1 MPKEVHLFDAPDYSS
16 DWTPARIDD
25 RYRPCFAHCDHG
37 TLRGEATPIY
47 LFLPAIAGEL
57 KRYNPGLKLIVLL
70 RDPVER
76 AISHFYMEKNRDK
89 ERLPLWLALLA
100 EPFRLRRREDASH
113 VDSHLRRHSYRR
125 RGLYSLQ
132 LRNLYRHFD
141 RDRVLV
147 LRSEDLLRDHDAVLR
162 RVFAFLGVAE
172 DVRIP
177 PRIVYAGD
185 PRRPAA
191 PGGLPA
197 ARAVLPRRAAPAA
210 AIAWRPPP
218 MTARPVEGMLAD
230 GEPVPAPS
238 GEVESDGGIVAAVAV
253 DDGLLS
259 ERAIR
264 VNVTLPSRILA
275 LMDRVAGP
283 RGTIGTA
290 DVGRRRVP
298 RSRRTVGARELITA
312 GYGRAVPAPTRRRP
326 PATS

>member
-1 MPKEVHLFDAPDYSS
+1 MPETHRPLLGFMIVGVQKGGTSALASFLYQHPQLCTSVPKEVHLFDAPDYAP

-89 ERLPLWLALLA
+89 EHLPLWLALLA

-185 PRRPAA
+185 
-191 PGGLPA
+191 
-197 ARAVLPRRAAPAA
+197 
-210 AIAWRPPP
+210 
-218 MTARPVEGMLAD
+218 
-230 GEPVPAPS
+230 
-238 GEVESDGGIVAAVAV
+238 
-253 DDGLLS
+253 
-259 ERAIR
+259 
-264 VNVTLPSRILA
+264 
-275 LMDRVAGP
+275 
-283 RGTIGTA
+283 RG
-290 DVGRRRVP
+290 GRRHPVV
-298 RSRRTVGARELITA
+298 SRLLGLSYLAE
-312 GYGRAVPAPTRRRP
+312 RRRLRRLP
-326 PATS
+326 GAPLR